1 MRRGRADWGRDRRG
15 ANWEKE
21 RRGEGEGR
29 LGEGEGGGE
38 SQLGEGEGGGRADW
52 ERGKVGE
59 RGLAV
64 ADAELYRLAASA
76 LPDGNTE
83 AAGRYSLR
91 LPRRVGCDYMNGA
104 FLECVSVCLSVYRRR
119 NQHDVLS
126 MCLCPAGVTSMMYKH
141 HGLSVAFTGERAAG
155 GRPY

>member
-1 MRRGRADWGRDRRG
+1 MGKGEEGAQLGEGQEGGGGGPIGRGGGGGEPIGRGGRG
-15 ANWEKE
+15 
-21 RRGEGEGR
+21 GEGR
-29 LGEGEGGGE
+29 LGEVEG
-38 SQLGEGEGGGRADW
+38 
-52 ERGKVGE
+52 GE